1 MNSTN
6 SSKSRHYVYESTWTP
21 LLDEVLQMMVMSR
34 ITTQWSFSNVG
45 HVLSIQGKGVVH
57 LFQRDDPSHL
67 FNPIALSNYG
77 RITWHKDTAVRRY
90 SAIQSHW
97 NMLYHNKLCNYLN
110 QATAFFSLQLPA
122 SIIKYWCCKNSIMQY
137 PSPCLKLKM
146 GILWWHR
153 AN

>member
-1 MNSTN
+1 M
-6 SSKSRHYVYESTWTP
+6 
-21 LLDEVLQMMVMSR
+21 LDEVLQMMVMSR

-110 QATAFFSLQLPA
+110 QAIAFFSLQLPA
-122 SIIKYWCCKNSIMQY
+122 SIIEY
-137 PSPCLKLKM
+137 
-146 GILWWHR
+146 
-153 AN
+153 